1 MSNVEGEGERR
12 RDPCSRRSGFAWARL
27 SGIFASPVPALGP
40 ASRQYE
46 VMQRTGGTVGNITS
60 DQGSEGR
67 FAYDDSV

>member
-1 MSNVEGEGERR
+1 MWKGRWRDVETRV
-12 RDPCSRRSGFAWARL
+12 PVVLSFAWAWL
-27 SGIFASPVPALGP
+27 SGIFASPVPVLGP

-67 FAYDDSV
+67 FVYDGSV